1 MNKINYK
8 ESINID
14 SLIKELILINVDE
27 NISLVK
33 EEDFVNFTGEIR
45 ISGEVETDKEKKEFN
60 HPLTLDISLSKEQLI
75 NDSPSISIDD
85 FKYVIN
91 ENLIDIELS
100 LKIEGLKE
108 IENEFPAPESEEIVL
123 SPIEDLNVNTPHED
137 EIIETLES
145 DLKEHSTLMNQ
156 LFKRSIKK
164 TKAYLIH
171 VVKEETSYDEI
182 AQLYNTDID
191 ILKDYNKNKEL
202 NNGSLIF
209 IPNTKWKTS

>member
-45 ISGEVETDKEKKEFN
+45 ISGEVQTDKEKKEFN

-100 LKIEGLKE
+100 
-108 IENEFPAPESEEIVL
+108 
-123 SPIEDLNVNTPHED
+123 
-137 EIIETLES
+137 
-145 DLKEHSTLMNQ
+145 
-156 LFKRSIKK
+156 
-164 TKAYLIH
+164 
-171 VVKEETSYDEI
+171 
-182 AQLYNTDID
+182 
-191 ILKDYNKNKEL
+191 
-202 NNGSLIF
+202 
-209 IPNTKWKTS
+209 